1 MPQKKLTF
9 APSLRTNTR
18 MCPYLFTR
26 NYMQYTLNIRGRLMD
41 LSHPVVMGILNVT
54 PDSFYAGS
62 RVQTEEA
69 IAVRAR
75 QIVDEGG
82 AIIDVGAC
90 STRPGSTPVSE
101 EEEMA
106 RLRLALPIVRSEV
119 PDAVISVDTNR
130 PNVARMAVE
139 ELGADIIN
147 DVGPLPGGTT
157 SAPVSS
163 SVGRAPVSSPEGRVP
178 VSCHVGRAS
187 CAAHPS
193 VPYILTSQQP
203 TLRETLLFFATEVER
218 LRSLGHKDI
227 ILDPGFGFG
236 KTVEQ
241 NYELL
246 AQMER
251 LQVMELPILVGIS
264 RKSMIYKPLGIT
276 PEEALNGT
284 TALHAIALLKGANI
298 LRVHDVKEA
307 VQILHLFAQF
317 PLPLPSPQ
325 Q

>member
-1 MPQKKLTF
+1 MPQKNLTF
-9 APSLRTNTR
+9 APSMR
-18 MCPYLFTR
+18 
-26 NYMQYTLNIRGRLMD
+26 YTLNIRGRLMD

-54 PDSFYAGS
+54 PDSFYAAS
-62 RVQTEEA
+62 RVETEEA

-75 QIVDEGG
+75 QIADEGG

-90 STRPGSTPVSE
+90 STRPGSAPVSE
-101 EEEMA
+101 EEEMT
-106 RLRLALPIVRSEV
+106 RLRLALPIVRREV
-119 PDAVISVDTNR
+119 PDAVISVDTFR
-130 PNVARMAVE
+130 PAVARMAVE

-147 DVGPLPGGTT
+147 DVGPLPGGPNAVPSPVGT
-157 SAPVSS
+157 APAPCP
-163 SVGRAPVSSPEGRVP
+163 VGRAI
-178 VSCHVGRAS
+178 
-187 CAAHPS
+187 CAAHPA

-203 TLRETLLFFATEVER
+203 TLRDTLLFFATEVER

-284 TALHAIALLKGANI
+284 TALHAVALLKGANI

-307 VQILHLFAQF
+307 VQLLHLFARF
-317 PLPLPSPQ
+317 PLPPHNSNDL
-325 Q
+325 

>member
-1 MPQKKLTF
+1 
-9 APSLRTNTR
+9 
-18 MCPYLFTR
+18 
-26 NYMQYTLNIRGRLMD
+26 MQYTLNIRGRLMD

-69 IAVRAR
+69 IAVRAW

-106 RLRLALPIVRSEV
+106 RLRLALPIVRREV

-130 PNVARMAVE
+130 PDVARMAVE

-147 DVGPLPGGTT
+147 DVGPLQGGTT

-163 SVGRAPVSSPEGRVP
+163 SVGRVP
-178 VSCHVGRAS
+178 VSCPIGRAS
-187 CAAHPS
+187 CAAHPA

-284 TALHAIALLKGANI
+284 TALHAVALLKGANI

-307 VQILHLFAQF
+307 VQLLHLFAQF
-317 PLPLPSPQ
+317 SLPLPSPQ

>member
-130 PNVARMAVE
+130 PDVARMAVE

-163 SVGRAPVSSPEGRVP
+163 SVGRAPVSCP
-178 VSCHVGRAS
+178 VGRAS

-203 TLRETLLFFATEVER
+203 TLRDTLLFFATEVER

-284 TALHAIALLKGANI
+284 TALHAVALLKGANI

-307 VQILHLFAQF
+307 VQLLQLFAQF